1 MRKFYSLIFTTLM
14 MLASASLSAQSE
26 ATSPRMSFNIVKEVK
41 PPLWEI
47 VEEPH
52 FVDEDGNSVID
63 ADEVCKIVMKLKNIG
78 LGDGRNLTANISATG
93 STTGITYSSRKIQD
107 IATGST
113 ATIEFPLT
121 TDMSTVDGSASF
133 TVFVEEPLGFNSD
146 QYMLKVQTR
155 AFQAPM
161 VEVKD
166 YVATCD
172 NGGKLEKMKPF
183 QLQVLIQNT
192 QYGLA
197 EDIAVTLMYPS
208 NVYNLGGLDKLTIP
222 KLEAGEAK
230 TLTYS
235 LLVNNQ
241 YEGSTLP
248 LQIKV
253 KEKFGKYAHDK
264 SITLELNQ
272 KLVNRSIDVAARV
285 EPKTTI
291 VDAQLRS
298 DVDRDIPQTENRNS
312 HRYAIVIGNQDCTYC
327 GYLEEAVNTDEFKAW
342 QEAHPDYVYCYVQG
356 VNSKDVAPNAD
367 ANVFKQYCQRTLG
380 IEESNI
386 VLLNNA
392 TAAKMNQEIDFITR
406 LAERDA
412 QAEIVFYFSGH
423 GFPDE
428 NTKEPYLIPVDV
440 NASSLR
446 DALSLYEL
454 YGKLTAT
461 GANRV
466 TVFLDACFSG
476 GGRNAGLIASRG
488 IRVTP
493 KKDALT
499 GNIVVFSATSA
510 DQTALPYSEKQH
522 GMFTYYL
529 LKKFKDSRG
538 ECSYS
543 ELYDYLNRNV
553 GNSSLRVNRKD
564 QTPEVNTSPQVQDS
578 WGGWKFN

>member
-1 MRKFYSLIFTTLM
+1 MRKFYYLIFTTLM
-14 MLASASLSAQSE
+14 LLASVCLSAQSE
-26 ATSPRMSFNIVKEVK
+26 ATSPRMSFNIAKEVK

-78 LGDGRNLTANISATG
+78 LGEGRNLTANISATG
-93 STTGITYSSRKIQD
+93 STMGITYSSRKIQN

-197 EDIAVTLMYPS
+197 EDVAVTLMYPS

-312 HRYAIVIGNQDCTYC
+312 HRYAIVIGNQDYHSYQN
-327 GYLEEAVNTDEFKAW
+327 GLKVE
-342 QEAHPDYVYCYVQG
+342 Q
-356 VNSKDVAPNAD
+356 DVPFATED

-392 TAAKMNQEIDFITR
+392 TAAKMNQEIDFITS

>member
-1 MRKFYSLIFTTLM
+1 MIIKTLDMRKFYSLIFTTLM
-14 MLASASLSAQSE
+14 LLASVCLSAQSE
-26 ATSPRMSFNIVKEVK
+26 ATSPRMSFNIAKEVK

-47 VEEPH
+47 VEEPY

-93 STTGITYSSRKIQD
+93 STTGITYSSRKIQN

-172 NGGKLEKMKPF
+172 NGGKLEKMQPF

-291 VDAQLRS
+291 LDAQLRS

-312 HRYAIVIGNQDCTYC
+312 HRYAIVIGNQDYHSYQN
-327 GYLEEAVNTDEFKAW
+327 GLKVE
-342 QEAHPDYVYCYVQG
+342 Q
-356 VNSKDVAPNAD
+356 DVPFATED

-510 DQTALPYSEKQH
+510 DQTALPYREKQH

>member
-1 MRKFYSLIFTTLM
+1 MIFTTLM

-312 HRYAIVIGNQDCTYC
+312 HRYAIVIGNQDYHSYQN
-327 GYLEEAVNTDEFKAW
+327 GLKVE
-342 QEAHPDYVYCYVQG
+342 Q
-356 VNSKDVAPNAD
+356 DVPFATED

-380 IEESNI
+380 IEENNI

-529 LKKFKDSRG
+529 LKKFKDSNG

>member
-14 MLASASLSAQSE
+14 LLASVCLSAQSE
-26 ATSPRMSFNIVKEVK
+26 ATSPRMSFNIAKEVK

-47 VEEPH
+47 VEEPY

-93 STTGITYSSRKIQD
+93 STTGITYSSRKIQN

-172 NGGKLEKMKPF
+172 NGGKLEKMQPF

-291 VDAQLRS
+291 LDAQLRS

-312 HRYAIVIGNQDCTYC
+312 HRYAIVIGNQDYHSYQN
-327 GYLEEAVNTDEFKAW
+327 GLKVE
-342 QEAHPDYVYCYVQG
+342 Q
-356 VNSKDVAPNAD
+356 DVPFATED

-510 DQTALPYSEKQH
+510 DQTALPYREKQH

>member
-14 MLASASLSAQSE
+14 LLASASLSAQSE
-26 ATSPRMSFNIVKEVK
+26 ATSPRMSFNIAKEVK

-47 VEEPH
+47 VEEPY
-52 FVDEDGNSVID
+52 FVDQDGNSVID

-78 LGDGRNLTANISATG
+78 LGEGRNLTANISATG
-93 STTGITYSSRKIQD
+93 STTGISYSSRKIQN

-146 QYMLKVQTR
+146 QYTVKVLTR

-230 TLTYS
+230 TLTYT

-312 HRYAIVIGNQDCTYC
+312 HRYAIVIGNQDYHSYQN
-327 GYLEEAVNTDEFKAW
+327 GLKVE
-342 QEAHPDYVYCYVQG
+342 Q
-356 VNSKDVAPNAD
+356 DVPFATED

>member
-1 MRKFYSLIFTTLM
+1 LIFTTLM

-78 LGDGRNLTANISATG
+78 LGEGRNLTANISATG
-93 STTGITYSSRKIQD
+93 STMGITYSSRKIQN

-197 EDIAVTLMYPS
+197 EDVAVTLMYPS

-312 HRYAIVIGNQDCTYC
+312 HRYAIVIGNQDYHSYQN
-327 GYLEEAVNTDEFKAW
+327 GLKVE
-342 QEAHPDYVYCYVQG
+342 Q
-356 VNSKDVAPNAD
+356 DVPFATED

>member
-1 MRKFYSLIFTTLM
+1 MVRKRSATDKYKSIIIIKMLDMRKFYCLIFTTLM
-14 MLASASLSAQSE
+14 LLASVCLSAQSE

-93 STTGITYSSRKIQD
+93 STTGISYSSRKIQN

-253 KEKFGKYAHDK
+253 KEKFGKYAQDK

-312 HRYAIVIGNQDCTYC
+312 HRYAILIGNQDYHSYQN
-327 GYLEEAVNTDEFKAW
+327 GLKVE
-342 QEAHPDYVYCYVQG
+342 Q
-356 VNSKDVAPNAD
+356 DVPFATED

-510 DQTALPYSEKQH
+510 DQTALPYGEKQH

-529 LKKFKDSRG
+529 LKKFKDSKG

>member
-312 HRYAIVIGNQDCTYC
+312 HRYAIVIGNQDYHSYQN
-327 GYLEEAVNTDEFKAW
+327 GLKVE
-342 QEAHPDYVYCYVQG
+342 Q
-356 VNSKDVAPNAD
+356 DVPFATED

>member
-1 MRKFYSLIFTTLM
+1 MRKFYCLIFTTLM
-14 MLASASLSAQSE
+14 LLASVCLSAQSE

-93 STTGITYSSRKIQD
+93 STTGISYSSRKIQN

-253 KEKFGKYAHDK
+253 KEKFGKYAQDK

-312 HRYAIVIGNQDCTYC
+312 HRYAILIGNQDYHSYQN
-327 GYLEEAVNTDEFKAW
+327 GLKVE
-342 QEAHPDYVYCYVQG
+342 Q
-356 VNSKDVAPNAD
+356 DVPFATED

-510 DQTALPYSEKQH
+510 DQTALPYGEKQH

-529 LKKFKDSRG
+529 LKKFKDSKG

>member
-1 MRKFYSLIFTTLM
+1 MIRKKNATDKYKSIMIIKMLDMRKFYSLIFTTLM
-14 MLASASLSAQSE
+14 MLASVCLSAQSE
-26 ATSPRMSFNIVKEVK
+26 ATSPRMSFNIAKEVK

-78 LGDGRNLTANISATG
+78 LGEGRNLTANISATG
-93 STTGITYSSRKIQD
+93 STTGISYSSRKIQN

-312 HRYAIVIGNQDCTYC
+312 HRYAIVIGNQDYHSYQN
-327 GYLEEAVNTDEFKAW
+327 GLKVE
-342 QEAHPDYVYCYVQG
+342 Q
-356 VNSKDVAPNAD
+356 DVPFATED

>member
-1 MRKFYSLIFTTLM
+1 MARKRNATDKYKSIIIIKTLDMRKFYSLIFTTLM

-78 LGDGRNLTANISATG
+78 LGEGRNLTANISATG
-93 STTGITYSSRKIQD
+93 STMGITYSSRKIQN

-197 EDIAVTLMYPS
+197 EDVAVTLMYPS

-312 HRYAIVIGNQDCTYC
+312 HRYAIVIGNQDYHSYQN
-327 GYLEEAVNTDEFKAW
+327 GLKVE
-342 QEAHPDYVYCYVQG
+342 Q
-356 VNSKDVAPNAD
+356 DVPFATED

>member
-78 LGDGRNLTANISATG
+78 LGEGRNLTANISATG
-93 STTGITYSSRKIQD
+93 STMGITYSSRKIQN

-197 EDIAVTLMYPS
+197 EDVAVTLMYPS

-312 HRYAIVIGNQDCTYC
+312 HRYAIVIGNQDYHSYQN
-327 GYLEEAVNTDEFKAW
+327 GLKVE
-342 QEAHPDYVYCYVQG
+342 Q
-356 VNSKDVAPNAD
+356 DVPFATED